1 MSTDGW
7 SPARLAYGFYGV
19 AACGAVIGQT
29 WVAVTHVPWSP
40 SVPTLARLAA
50 VLPFALCLELLA
62 MALAAMAD
70 QRMRLGER
78 AYGFRVFSALV
89 AVVAVGIL
97 IVGHWPH
104 YYWSAAFGVLSS
116 SAYLLWL
123 LHSSARRRDTLRAT
137 GQLATT
143 APDYGLWRRLR
154 HPAWTARAAELARQG
169 TTNPTGTWRPLDL
182 FESLHAAQLA
192 IRADQRRP
200 ALASAVA
207 TLVRAG
213 HRDRHLAEIAVRT
226 LDLDRLAS
234 ELADRVDYS
243 AWADRLTPAITPPP
257 SPTDTASRA
266 EDSPTPPAAP
276 SAVEETAEQGRIG
289 PDTWPPTFSLAPSP
303 PPDPDRR
310 DDEDQEDQWDSY
322 DGDMNVDSIANDLV
336 PLLPAARAARDQL
349 LHEGR
354 PVSRDTLAT
363 ELRRNGHPIRTS
375 RVSELLHAVRRDPP
389 QPSRH
394 HDISGLGRNPT

>member
-1 MSTDGW
+1 
-7 SPARLAYGFYGV
+7 
-19 AACGAVIGQT
+19 
-29 WVAVTHVPWSP
+29 
-40 SVPTLARLAA
+40 
-50 VLPFALCLELLA
+50 

-89 AVVAVGIL
+89 ALVAVGIL
-97 IVGHWPH
+97 IIGHWPH
-104 YYWSAAFGVLSS
+104 YYWSAAFGVLST

-137 GQLATT
+137 GQLAPT
-143 APDYGLWRRLR
+143 APDYGIWRRLR

-169 TTNPTGTWRPLDL
+169 TTSPTGTWQALGL

-200 ALASAVA
+200 ALAAAVA
-207 TLVRAG
+207 TLVRAA
-213 HRDRHLAEIAVRT
+213 HRDHHMAEIAVRT

-234 ELADRVDYS
+234 ELEDRVDYS

-257 SPTDTASRA
+257 SPTDTTASD
-266 EDSPTPPAAP
+266 EDPPTPPAGP
-276 SAVEETAEQGRIG
+276 SAVDETAEQGRMG
-289 PDTWPPTFSLAPSP
+289 PDTWPGDSGPAPP
-303 PPDPDRR
+303 LPLGPDHR
-310 DDEDQEDQWDSY
+310 DDEAHEDRWESH
-322 DGDMNVDSIANDLV
+322 DGGVDIAGIANDLV
-336 PLLPAARAARDQL
+336 PLLPAARTARDQL
-349 LHEGR
+349 LHDGR

-363 ELRRNGHPIRTS
+363 QLRRNGHAIRTS
-375 RVSELLHAVRRDPP
+375 RVSELLHAVRPDPP

-394 HDISGLGRNPT
+394 HEISGFRRDPT